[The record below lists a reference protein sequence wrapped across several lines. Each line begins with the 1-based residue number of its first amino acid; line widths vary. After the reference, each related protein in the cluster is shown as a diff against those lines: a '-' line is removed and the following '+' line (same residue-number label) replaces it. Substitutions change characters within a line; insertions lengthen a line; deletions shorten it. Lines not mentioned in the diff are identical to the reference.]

1 MTYNIEQQ
9 YFDWICDSIGTRS
22 EPSYLKLLYHLD
34 SVEFDYILD
43 MDRNRMED
51 GVDLRYRFGYYMQ
64 YPKELIQRTIDNR
77 PCSVLEMMAALAIRC
92 EEDIMCDPDEGDRTG
107 EWFWRMIDTLGLSDM
122 ADSDFDVEYVDY
134 IITRFLNRE
143 YEPNGEGGLFSVRR
157 CRADMRTVEIWYQ
170 MMWYLDEILNLK

>member
-9 YFDWICDSIGTRS
+9 YFDWICDSIGTRD
-22 EPSYLKLLYHLD
+22 EPSYSKLLYYLD
-34 SVEFDYILD
+34 SVEFTYILE
-43 MDRNRMED
+43 MDSNRMED
-51 GVDLRYRFGYYMQ
+51 GIDLRYRFGYYMQ
-64 YPKELIQRTIDNR
+64 YPKELIQRYLDNR

-107 EWFWRMIDTLGLSDM
+107 EWFWGMIDNLGLSDM
-122 ADSDFDVEYVDY
+122 TDSDFDVEYVDY
-134 IITRFLNRE
+134 IITRFLDRE